1 VPQRKNYHEE
11 KGEKGRGKRNFKPK
25 PVRPFDGR
33 HVKKSGLFLVFC
45 LCGGLIF
52 AQIPAERPWWYT
64 MERGK
69 LLFRDGNYGEAL
81 LAFEDARRQRSAEFS
96 RMEKNLVE
104 LLAMPEVRRLGDS
117 LEKVEG
123 WLSEHH
129 YPAAAG
135 ALEALYYHAGKE
147 KMGDSAARAL
157 EMLGRLGE
165 YPEAEYWIGET
176 WRAEGDRGVAL
187 RQFQKA
193 WDRRSLLENP
203 GFEAELLYKIA
214 DIRKIKQEYVE
225 MEKTLLDILG
235 GEDPAGNP
243 RDPLWAGNSFAKTA
257 MSRTLENEGVN
268 RFLALY
274 RYPNTAAEA
283 AHRLLGFY
291 YYASGRQS
299 PGPAGEH
306 LMFAFLIQNTVIME
320 DLIRSR
326 YDYTFTTLEALMG
339 ELDRRP
345 ALREYIDRVEYFR
358 TAYYLGAALYG
369 AGKPGA
375 ARSLWTFLA
384 GQDRAGEWQNRARR
398 QLRQPFNERALE
410 AP

>member
-1 VPQRKNYHEE
+1 
-11 KGEKGRGKRNFKPK
+11 
-25 PVRPFDGR
+25 
-33 HVKKSGLFLVFC
+33 
-45 LCGGLIF
+45 
-52 AQIPAERPWWYT
+52 

-81 LAFEDARRQRSAEFS
+81 LAFEDARRQRLAEFS
-96 RMEKNLVE
+96 RMERNLVE
-104 LLAMPEVRRLGDS
+104 LLSLPELRRLGDS
-117 LEKVEG
+117 LERVES

-129 YPAAAG
+129 YPAAAA
-135 ALEALYYHAGKE
+135 ALEELYYRAGRE
-147 KMGDSAARAL
+147 TLGNSAARAL
-157 EMLGRLGE
+157 ETMGRLKE

-176 WRAEGDRGVAL
+176 WRAEGELGVAL
-187 RQFQKA
+187 RQFRKA
-193 WDRRSLLENP
+193 WDLRSLLENP
-203 GFEAELLYKIA
+203 GFETELLYKIA
-214 DIRKIKQEYVE
+214 DIHKTRQEYVE

-235 GEDPAGNP
+235 GEDPAENP

-257 MSRTLENEGVN
+257 MSRTLENEGIN

-274 RYPNTAAEA
+274 RYLNTTVEA

-299 PGPAGEH
+299 PGPAEEH

-320 DLIRSR
+320 ELIRSQ
-326 YDYTFTTLEALMG
+326 YDYTFTTLEALMR

-345 ALREYIDRVEYFR
+345 ALQEYIDRVEYFR
-358 TAYYLGAALYG
+358 TAYYLGTALYG

-375 ARSLWTFLA
+375 ARSFWTFLA